1 MLLCVSLYPS
11 VMALIAIS
19 RRFLSLCVIIDQN
32 HIARDGLF
40 VFRLRFSVLLPIHLG
55 YMLAIIYG
63 FCIRNRNAS
72 TYY

>member
-1 MLLCVSLYPS
+1 
-11 VMALIAIS
+11 
-19 RRFLSLCVIIDQN
+19 LCVIIDQN